1 MLKSLELEVEP
12 DRRYRKFK
20 PGERVFSKSSV
31 TSAAAVSEGFNQKD
45 PNTNINSQKVKV
57 KTNQAKK
64 RKLCEQNPETS

>member
-1 MLKSLELEVEP
+1 MEP

-20 PGERVFSKSSV
+20 PGERVFSKSSI
-31 TSAAAVSEGFNQKD
+31 TSAAAVSEGFNQED
-45 PNTNINSQKVKV
+45 PNTNFQKVKV